1 VAVIEI
7 PCNSDF
13 GTSNKIG
20 TEEGVWSIVLIFCAR
35 NGRHAVSS
43 WEKKNYWQG
52 AGGSKHQEF
61 RRVILVPS
69 S

>member
-1 VAVIEI
+1 VWDFVGLHDEDLELGAVIGI

-20 TEEGVWSIVLIFCAR
+20 TEEGMWSDVLIF
-35 NGRHAVSS
+35 GHGMDT
-43 WEKKNYWQG
+43 KNVG
-52 AGGSKHQEF
+52 
-61 RRVILVPS
+61 VILVPS